1 MIKYKINILY
11 YNNIWVLVYYI
22 GLNIT
27 MIIIDIDEKE
37 QIIIG
42 LILTTDYRVQINVLK
57 TTNIVYL
64 KMSFRMIKK

>member
-1 MIKYKINILY
+1 
-11 YNNIWVLVYYI
+11 
-22 GLNIT
+22 